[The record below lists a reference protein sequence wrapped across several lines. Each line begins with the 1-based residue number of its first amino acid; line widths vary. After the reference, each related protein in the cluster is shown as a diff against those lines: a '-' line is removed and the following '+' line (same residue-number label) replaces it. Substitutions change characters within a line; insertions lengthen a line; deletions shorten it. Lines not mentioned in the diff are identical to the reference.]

1 MTIIRAG
8 RTNTTSLSIEADN
21 SDEILFKSVNANVML
36 INNDGVTLLSDFILP
51 SGNTLQRPANP
62 FIGEIRFNTT
72 TSVIEGYNGINWAN
86 IQ

>member
-8 RTNTTSLSIEADN
+8 RTNSTSLSIEVDN
-21 SDEILFKSVNANVML
+21 SDEILFKSVEANVML
-36 INNDGVTLLSDFILP
+36 INNDGVTLLSDFVLP

>member
-8 RTNTTSLSIEADN
+8 RTNSTSLSIEADN
-21 SDEILFKSVNANVML
+21 RDEILFKSVEANVML
-36 INNDGVTLLSDFILP
+36 INNDGVTLLSDLVIP

-72 TSVIEGYNGINWAN
+72 TSVVEGYDGTNWVSL
-86 IQ
+86 